1 MLMLKCAMKLS
12 TLSLLFG
19 FATVLPSLHADFAA
33 DPIELANPLVG
44 TAPLD
49 NQEFIGNAPPPGE
62 EIYTGF
68 VWPGPALP
76 HHDTLVNPINKDLNT
91 ADGGHGIIFPYNW
104 PRHTMLGFSSP
115 ARGMTI
121 MPLVGDWTVP
131 PDRCYAS
138 AYDKAT
144 EKASPG
150 YYSVHFP
157 EYQVKA
163 ELTTTEGA
171 GYYRFTYP
179 KTERATV
186 LLDLGPGVADLRVV
200 DNRDISGRTTGG
212 QHFVVDF
219 NKPFKSFGTF
229 HQSMPS
235 VDNGRIRRDDTIH
248 PGSRSESGNYAG
260 CYLNFSTAAGE
271 EIEMRV
277 TASRTA
283 EGAQEKLDAENPGL
297 EFDGV
302 KKQAEAAWRE
312 KLNRIQVE
320 GGTEHERQLFYST
333 LYHSLNSPHLIA
345 KDGEPFRAEDRTTR
359 FADGYDR
366 YSPVAFWDTG
376 RDQIVLMMLIEPD
389 VVTNLLRTHLEMA
402 RESGW
407 MHTSFHGD
415 NAVFLYLGAWER
427 GIPFDWASVYPYL
440 RTNAVDPKGPRGYLA
455 EYLQKGWIH
464 DTVVASPSPPYADGS
479 AGVATTLEYS
489 WDDYDMAL
497 FAKKLG
503 HDDDYK
509 MFLARAYNYTNVFD
523 SSVGFMRGR
532 NADGSWISP
541 FDPQEPYYNFMMKEA
556 SGWQTLWIVPQ
567 DVQGLINL
575 LGGREKFCDKL
586 DEFFSKPYHPTGIA
600 RDVTGM
606 LGQYCQGNQ
615 PDRDTPFFYDY
626 AGQPWKTQAAV
637 RRILATSYGS
647 DKSGYGYPGMDDQG
661 STSSW
666 YVFGALGFFSP
677 NPGEPIYTIGSPIFD
692 KATIHL
698 GSGKEFVI
706 TAKNNS
712 PENIYIQSATL
723 NGAPLNKPWFSH
735 SDIANGG
742 QLEFMMG
749 PRPNKDWGSAPDAAP
764 PSMTSGKP

>member
-1 MLMLKCAMKLS
+1 MRVIKCF
-12 TLSLLFG
+12 LLLLVLAGLVFG
-19 FATVLPSLHADFAA
+19 VAHSAA
-33 DPIELANPLVG
+33 SAESPLDLANPLVG

-49 NQEFIGNAPPPGE
+49 KPEFIGNAPPPGE

-68 VWPGPALP
+68 VWPGPSLP
-76 HHDTLVNPINKDLNT
+76 HREILVNPINKDLSL

-104 PRHTMLGFSSP
+104 PRHTMIGFSSP

-121 MPLVGDWTVP
+121 MPLVGDWTTP

-138 AYDKAT
+138 AYDKSS

-150 YYSVHFP
+150 YYSVYFSD
-157 EYQVKA
+157 YQIKA
-163 ELTTTEGA
+163 ELSASEMA

-179 KTERATV
+179 QTDRAV
-186 LLDLGPGVADLRVV
+186 LLLDLGPGSANIQIIGDRDLTGRTAGGQYFVADF
-200 DNRDISGRTTGG
+200 S
-212 QHFVVDF
+212 
-219 NKPFKSFGTF
+219 KPFKSFGTF
-229 HQSMPS
+229 HQGTPN
-235 VDNGRIRRDDTIH
+235 VDNGRVRRNDVIA
-248 PGSRSESGNYAG
+248 PGARSNSGSYAG
-260 CYLNFSTAAGE
+260 CYLNFSTTAGE
-271 EIEMRV
+271 QINVRIV
-277 TASRTA
+277 SSRTLD
-283 EGAQEKLDAENPGL
+283 GAQEKLDAENPAWG
-297 EFDGV
+297 FDGV
-302 KKQAEAAWRE
+302 RKHAEAAWSE
-312 KLNRIQVE
+312 KLNLIQIV

-333 LYHSLNSPHLIA
+333 FYHSLSSPRLIA
-345 KDGEPFRAEDRTTR
+345 EAGVPFRGEDGGLHVG
-359 FADGYDR
+359 DYDR

-376 RDQIVLMMLIEPD
+376 RDQIVLLMLLEPD
-389 VVTNLLRTHLEMA
+389 LVTNVMRTHLEMA

-427 GIPFDWASVYPYL
+427 GIPFDWASVYPFL
-440 RTNAVDPKGPRGYLA
+440 RTNAVDPRGPRGHLA
-455 EYLQKGWIH
+455 EYMEKGWIH
-464 DTVVASPSPPYADGS
+464 DNVVASPSPPYADGN

-489 WDDYDMAL
+489 WDDYAMAL
-497 FAKKLG
+497 YAKKLG
-503 HDDDYK
+503 KEDDYK

-523 SSVGFMRGR
+523 SSIGFMRGR

-556 SGWQTLWIVPQ
+556 SGWQTLWIVPH

-575 LGGREKFCDKL
+575 LGGREKFCAKL
-586 DEFFSKPYHPTGIA
+586 DEFFSTPYHPQGIA

-615 PDRDTPFFYDY
+615 PDRATPYFYDY

-637 RRILATSYGS
+637 RQILAKLYGS
-647 DKSGYGYPGMDDQG
+647 DKSGYAYPGMDDQG

-666 YVFGALGFFSP
+666 YVFGALGFFAP
-677 NPGEPIYTIGSPIFD
+677 NPAQPIYAIGSPIFD
-692 KATIHL
+692 RATIHFRN
-698 GSGKEFVI
+698 GKDFVI

-712 PENIYIQSATL
+712 SQNIYIQSATL

-742 QLEFMMG
+742 ALEFVMG
-749 PRPNKDWGSAPDAAP
+749 PQPNKEWGSAPDAAP
-764 PSMTSGKP
+764 PSMTR